1 MWDQDGVCIMQ
12 KSPEKKKT
20 GDKYK
25 GKKKRVPGLIHIA
38 G

>member
-1 MWDQDGVCIMQ
+1 MQ
-12 KSPEKKKT
+12 KSPEEKKT

-25 GKKKRVPGLIHIA
+25 GNKKGVPGLVHIA

>member
-1 MWDQDGVCIMQ
+1 MQ
-12 KSPEKKKT
+12 KGPKKKKT
-20 GDKYK
+20 CDKYE

>member
-1 MWDQDGVCIMQ
+1 MQ
-12 KSPEKKKT
+12 KSPKEKKT

-25 GKKKRVPGLIHIA
+25 GKKKRVPGLVHIA